1 MPRLEKKRTSA
12 PRALLAFAA
21 GVILPLSLLMAC
33 RTAYGQDDAPK
44 PAPAEELANMR
55 QVFQDQVLGPTL
67 TRIGGYEKKWSNA
80 KRLQRVFE
88 ERHERLA
95 SLPEAYYDFVR
106 KDVTRLMSKA
116 GVSFDGSQY
125 FAYADRNPAA
135 QFILV
140 GFYNAQT
147 DSIEFL
153 GADLVSTGNIEKGND
168 YFETPT
174 GVFENLVAN
183 FSYRALGTPNQEG
196 WRGLGSKDSRVWDF
210 GDQRGLKQYRTGNTM
225 SQMRL
230 LMHSTDPTQ
239 GEPRLGRPD
248 SKGCVRISPGLNR
261 FLDSHAI
268 LDRNYED
275 WNKTRHDTWLLKKG
289 RTPVAYPGKYLIIG
303 DSESSG
309 LFAVQQKP
317 QRAAP
322 KPRPAAPPDPSIL
335 PQEASPDRIPRPLD
349 SFTEPLPAPAKRA
362 PRLKPSSTQEQNSQ
376 TTRTATP

>member
-1 MPRLEKKRTSA
+1 MPRPKKKRTSA
-12 PRALLAFAA
+12 SRALLAFAA
-21 GVILPLSLLMAC
+21 GVALTLGLGVAC
-33 RTAYGQDDAPK
+33 HAAYGQEDAQK
-44 PAPAEELANMR
+44 PPTPAEELAAMR
-55 QVFQDQVLGPTL
+55 QIFQDEVLAPTL
-67 TRIGGYEKKWSNA
+67 ARIDGYEKKWSNA

-88 ERHERLA
+88 ERRGRLA

-106 KDVTRLMSKA
+106 KDVARLMAEA
-116 GVSFDGSQY
+116 GISFSGSQY
-125 FAYADRNPAA
+125 FAYADRNPSA

-140 GFYNAQT
+140 GFYNAGT

-153 GADLVSTGNIEKGND
+153 GADLVSTGNIERGDD

-196 WRGLGSKDSRVWDF
+196 WRGLGAKDSRVWDF
-210 GDQRGLKQYRTGNTM
+210 GNQRSLKQYKTGDTM

-230 LMHSTDPTQ
+230 LMHATDPTQ

-261 FLDSHAI
+261 FLDSYAI

-275 WNKTRHDTWLLKKG
+275 WIKTRHDSWLLKKG

-309 LFAVQQKP
+309 LFP
-317 QRAAP
+317 AP
-322 KPRPAAPPDPSIL
+322 KPHRPAPKPSAPAMASPP
-335 PQEASPDRIPRPLD
+335 PGEASPDRIPKPLD

-362 PRLKPSSTQEQNSQ
+362 PR
-376 TTRTATP
+376 